1 MVISCNE
8 SKCKMQ
14 QITRKLNPVIASSY
28 ELNRHALGI
37 STAEKDLGVVISNN
51 LSSRDNR
58 VCAVC
63 SKSNR
68 MLGFVRYNTR
78 CIKNMS
84 VLKTIH
90 LIYVREVPP
99 WVRNTS
105 VGPSIY
111 QTGLQ
116 AKIHPQSSI
125 SLSTIIIF

>member
-1 MVISCNE
+1 MVIFCNE

-78 CIKNMS
+78 CIKNVS
-84 VLKTIH
+84 V
-90 LIYVREVPP
+90 R
-99 WVRNTS
+99 R
-105 VGPSIY
+105 
-111 QTGLQ
+111 
-116 AKIHPQSSI
+116 
-125 SLSTIIIF
+125 ST